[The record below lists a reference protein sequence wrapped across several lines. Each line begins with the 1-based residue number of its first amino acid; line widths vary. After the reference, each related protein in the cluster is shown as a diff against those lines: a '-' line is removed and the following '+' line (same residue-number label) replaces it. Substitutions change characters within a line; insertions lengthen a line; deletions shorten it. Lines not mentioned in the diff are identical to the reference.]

1 MIPSPRGP
9 RPGPMSGPEQLRV
22 HLLGGF
28 EIEGIPEHR
37 VGSRKARAI
46 VKALTLARGQAV
58 RADTLLELV
67 WGERPPARAQKELA
81 VLVSRLRTTLGK
93 DRLPRKQGGYALAV
107 DWLDVDA
114 MAELADESHR
124 RLRTGAY
131 VEALASALSA
141 LTLFRGP
148 LLAEEPG
155 AAWLLAERLAAERL
169 AATVRETAS
178 RAALALGEHDL
189 SAAMARMALEQ
200 DPYNEVAL
208 ALLMTALVRAGRP
221 ASALAEYAS
230 FRERLGEDLG
240 ANPSS
245 ETDALNTAILR
256 HTPLPGTERDHP

>member
-1 MIPSPRGP
+1 MTPSAPAPRHAQA
-9 RPGPMSGPEQLRV
+9 GPEQLRV
-22 HLLGGF
+22 HVLGGF

-37 VGSRKARAI
+37 VGSRKARSI
-46 VKALTLARGQAV
+46 VKALALARGQAV

-67 WGERPPARAQKELA
+67 WGERPPQRANKELA

-93 DRLPRKQGGYALAV
+93 DRLPRKQGGYALSV
-107 DWLDVDA
+107 DWLDIDA
-114 MAELADESHR
+114 MADLAEESHR
-124 RLRTGAY
+124 RMRNGAY

-155 AAWLLAERLAAERL
+155 AAWLATERLAAERL
-169 AATVRETAS
+169 AATVRETAA
-178 RAALALGEHDL
+178 RAALAVGELDL
-189 SAAMARMALEQ
+189 AAAMARLALDQ

-208 ALLMTALVRAGRP
+208 ALLMTALVRSGRP

-240 ANPSS
+240 ADPSS
-245 ETDALNTAILR
+245 ETDAINTAILR
-256 HTPLPGTERDHP
+256 HHPLPDSAPD

>member
-1 MIPSPRGP
+1 MTASARGGREVP
-9 RPGPMSGPEQLRV
+9 VSGPEQLRV

-37 VGSRKARAI
+37 VGSRKARAV

-67 WGERPPARAQKELA
+67 WGERPPARAHKELA

-93 DRLPRKQGGYALAV
+93 DRLPRKQGGYALTV
-107 DWLDVDA
+107 DWLDLDA
-114 MAELADESHR
+114 MAELADESQR
-124 RLRTGAY
+124 RLRTGSY
-131 VEALASALSA
+131 IEALASALSA

-155 AAWLLAERLAAERL
+155 TVWLLAERLAAERL
-169 AATVRETAS
+169 AATVRETAA
-178 RAALALGEHDL
+178 RAALALDDHDL
-189 SAAMARMALEQ
+189 AAAMARLALEQ
-200 DPYNEVAL
+200 DQYNEVAL

-240 ANPSS
+240 ADPSS
-245 ETDALNTAILR
+245 ETDAINTAILR
-256 HTPLPGTERDHP
+256 HTALPESE